1 MANGSRRKGGANKG
15 GGMPESPRELVVMMR
30 SEAEV
35 AAAASGLRSRAGAD
49 TDRVEKI
56 LTAAKATIAPLFGAS
71 EERVRASMGAFA
83 AASGARDPATFYRV
97 DAEDD
102 RLDDLAA
109 ALAEADPVEAAYVK
123 PPASPASLFE
133 DLAPLSEDA
142 PPVTPDFT
150 GRQGYLDA
158 APGGVDARWAWTQA
172 GGRGSNVNI
181 IDVEGAW
188 RFTHEDLVQHQG
200 GVVGGT
206 QSTDIRWRNHG
217 TAVVGVYGG
226 DGNAFGVT
234 GISPDA
240 VTTAFSIFGTGNS
253 SSAAI
258 RGAAS
263 RMRAGDILLIELHRP
278 GPRHAFASR
287 DDQRGYIAVEWWPD
301 DFAAILFA
309 TGRGV
314 IVVEAAGNGAE
325 NLDDA
330 IYNTAPAG
338 FPASWR
344 NPFNRANPD
353 CGAVIVGAG
362 APATLNHGHDRSRL
376 DFSNFGACVD
386 AQGWGRDVCTVGY
399 GDLQGGANEDLWY
412 TARFSGT
419 SSASPVVVGALAC
432 VQGILRARGAA
443 LLTPATARQRLRTTG
458 STQDD
463 APGRPATQRIG
474 NRPNIRAI
482 VEAIIGKTAIKD
494 IIDVKT
500 GQKDKV
506 EKTEV
511 KEKNEKTERKEI
523 KEKLEFKE
531 KNEKIER
538 KEIKEKDKDKDKEK
552 NEKIEQK
559 EIKDKDKVEFKEN
572 KELEK
577 RVLEKNKDIREGGGF
592 GDKVREVIG
601 GVGGLRPTDAPDL
614 ESRVAM
620 LEAQLAH
627 FIDPGLRPEVGAQL
641 YGQAAG
647 DESSRLEALRQ
658 EAEAQL
664 SAAKQAKD
672 MKDSEI

>member
-1 MANGSRRKGGANKG
+1 MANGSRRKGGADKG
-15 GGMPESPRELVVMMR
+15 EGMPESPRELVVMMR
-30 SEAEV
+30 AEAEV
-35 AAAASGLRSRAGAD
+35 ASAESGLRSRSGMD
-49 TDRVEKI
+49 TGRVDRI
-56 LTAAKATIAPLFGAS
+56 LSAAKATIAPMFGAS
-71 EERVRASMGAFA
+71 EERVRASMGAVA
-83 AASGARDPATFYRV
+83 AAAGARDPATFYRV
-97 DAEDD
+97 DAEDE
-102 RLDDLAA
+102 RLDELAA
-109 ALAEADPVEAAYVK
+109 ALGEAEPVEAAYVK
-123 PPASPASLFE
+123 PPASPAALFE
-133 DLAPLSEDA
+133 GMEPASEEA
-142 PPVTPDFT
+142 PPVSPDFT

-172 GGRGSNVNI
+172 GGRGANVNI

-200 GVVGGT
+200 GVVGGV
-206 QSTDIRWRNHG
+206 QSGDIRWRNHG

-234 GISPDA
+234 GIASDA
-240 VTTAFSIFGTGNS
+240 VTTAYSIFGAGNS
-253 SSAAI
+253 SAAAI
-258 RGAAS
+258 RGAAN

-330 IYNTAPAG
+330 IYNTAAPG

-353 CGAVIVGAG
+353 CGAVVVGAG
-362 APATLNHGHDRSRL
+362 APATLAHGPDRSRL

-386 AQGWGRDVCTVGY
+386 AQGWGRDVCTTGY
-399 GDLQGGANEDLWY
+399 GDLQGGGNEDLWY

-432 VQGILRARGAA
+432 VQGILRARGAT
-443 LLTPATARQRLRTTG
+443 LLTPATARQRLRATG
-458 STQDD
+458 SPQTD

-482 VEAIIGKTAIKD
+482 VEAIVGKTAVKD
-494 IIDVKT
+494 FVDGKS
-500 GQKDKV
+500 GAKDA
-506 EKTEV
+506 EKKSEGKDFKEKSEV
-511 KEKNEKTERKEI
+511 K
-523 KEKLEFKE
+523 EFKE

-538 KEIKEKDKDKDKEK
+538 KEIKEK
-552 NEKIEQK
+552 EKIEKIETK
-559 EIKDKDKVEFKEN
+559 EIKDKDKDKDKVEIKEN
-572 KELEK
+572 KEFKEAEK
-577 RVLEKNKDIREGGGF
+577 RIGDKIKDIREGGF
-592 GDKVREVIG
+592 GDKVRDVIRG
-601 GVGGLRPTDAPDL
+601 GGGLRPTDAPDL
-614 ESRVAM
+614 ESRVSM
-620 LEAQLAH
+620 LEAQVAH
-627 FIDPGLRPEVGAQL
+627 FIDRELRPEVGAGV

-647 DESSRLEALRQ
+647 EESSRLEALRQ

-664 SAAKQAKD
+664 AAAKQAKD
-672 MKDSEI
+672 MKDSEV